1 MSDVLRKI
9 TQRSYILK
17 IVLDFNNLTFIT
29 ELFKDKNNK
38 LKRLFQSINDKKGEN
53 IIIDLHI
60 LYIIGSIV

>member
-9 TQRSYILK
+9 TQRSYILE

-53 IIIDLHI
+53 IIIDLPI
-60 LYIIGSIV
+60 LYIIGSIF